1 MINVTF
7 TANGFD
13 ISPYLSTYDA
23 RAEVVYSDVVE
34 TMDGTEH
41 AVKKRIRYA
50 ITAGLIPMT
59 ASEIA
64 PLYAAIDAGIISV
77 TFTDENTNTTR
88 NANMRVT
95 SNIGA
100 AFALH
105 SITGNNYYKGA
116 ELELRE
122 L

>member
-13 ISPYLSTYDA
+13 ISPYLSTYDV
-23 RAEVVYSDVVE
+23 RAEVVYSEVIE
-34 TMDGTEH
+34 TLDGAEH
-41 AVKKRIRYA
+41 ATKKRMRYT

-59 ASEIA
+59 AAQIA
-64 PLYAAIDAGIISV
+64 PMYTAISAGIIPV

-88 NANMRVT
+88 NASMRVT
-95 SNIGA
+95 SNLGA
-100 AFALH
+100 AFALR
-105 SITGNNYYKGA
+105 SVTGSDYFKGA